1 MISIQK
7 PLTAIAIV
15 FVVVIMFVVVIS
27 IGRNSTTNGGDHVLD
42 QDDVI
47 LVDTVGT
54 NRICFHRN
62 TACVDSLRP
71 LVIER
76 IKLAISEISQ
86 LLDVTNVEFRVVV
99 FPERTLPDKGMS
111 GAAPNKDHIYLLLDP
126 EHPRLRKSLSEE
138 VVAVIA
144 HEYHH
149 TSRYRTVGFAS
160 NLFEAIISEGL
171 AEHFCMEV
179 TGSEPPWAKQ
189 IPKETLAPWRA
200 KAEKIWFNSNY
211 DYPAWFVGLNSD
223 IPHGTGYSIGR
234 NIVGEY
240 LGAHPNERPS
250 TLHATPAEK
259 FLPEKKEE
267 SIQMHNNSIQEPEGR
282 P

>member
-1 MISIQK
+1 MISVQK
-7 PLTAIAIV
+7 PLAAVAIV

-27 IGRNSTTNGGDHVLD
+27 IGRNSTKNDRDDVLD

-47 LVDTVGT
+47 LVDTVRT

-62 TACVDSLRP
+62 TTCVDSLRP
-71 LVIER
+71 LIIEG
-76 IKLAISEISQ
+76 IKLAISEIRQ
-86 LLDVTNVEFRVVV
+86 FLDVTNVEFRVVV

-111 GAAPNKDHIYLLLDP
+111 GAAPNKEQIYLLLDP
-126 EHPRLRKSLSEE
+126 EHPLLRKSLSEE
-138 VVAVIA
+138 LVAVIA

-149 TSRYRTVGFAS
+149 TLRYRTVGFGS

-179 TGSEPPWAKQ
+179 TGSAPPWAKQ
-189 IPKETLAPWRA
+189 IPEELLAPWRA
-200 KAEKIWFNSNY
+200 KAETIWFNSAYN
-211 DYPAWFVGLNSD
+211 YPAWFIGLNSD

-240 LGAHPNERPS
+240 LAAHPDERPS

-267 SIQMHNNSIQEPEGR
+267 SIQMHNE
-282 P
+282 